1 MFNAIIRWSLNNKL
15 LIVVAT
21 FIFFGGSIYLTTEMP
36 VDVFP
41 EFAPPQVVVQTEA
54 PGLSPEDVEAL
65 ITFPI
70 ESAVNGTPGV
80 DTVRSSSSVGLSTII
95 IVFKWG
101 TNIYTARQLVN
112 ERIQSVVDRF
122 PPGTKPPV
130 MLPVTSTVGWMVKY
144 SLASDKLSPMELRTI
159 SDWQIRPRILAIGG
173 IASVVSIGGEVK
185 QYQVLVDPLKLRAFD
200 VSLAQVKE
208 AVEKSNVNVPGAFL
222 YRGGA
227 EFVVTGVGRITT
239 LDDLS
244 GTVVAV
250 RDGTPITLSHL
261 GQVKLGPEIK
271 RGDGAFM
278 KGPAVIGTISKAYG
292 ADTLTTTYKVE
303 KALEEIKAKLP
314 TDIEMNYHVFRQ
326 ADFIESAIKNLK
338 GSLWQGGVIVTV
350 ILFLFLYNFRAS
362 FISLLAMPLSLL
374 AGLMVLRAFGI
385 GINVMTLGGLA
396 IAIGIVVDD
405 AIIDVE
411 NVFRRL
417 RLNRALRHPE
427 PVLSVVFKGSTEIRN
442 SIVYA
447 TFIIIIA
454 FFPVFLLS
462 GLEGRIFTPLGIA
475 FIASVLCSLL
485 VAVTTTPVLCYL
497 LLTRKEERE
506 HERKLAH
513 AGVPLPQPAT
523 GFGNPGNPS
532 DTRGNSGS
540 DNTEDSDSGHEVE
553 KEGALVRFLKRIYEH
568 VLDQSLKRFYL
579 VIGISL
585 VLLIGAIAMLPFF
598 GRSFLPEFREGNF
611 IIALNTLPG
620 TSLQESMRLGS
631 IIRENLSDKSKYP
644 EIVSVAQ
651 RAGRSELDEDAQ
663 PPNFSEFDLTIVY
676 GERPAEELLESIR
689 KDLKQIPGAG
699 VNIGQFISHRFDE
712 ILSGV
717 RAQVAI
723 KIYGPDLT
731 KLRTLGKQVRDII
744 ETVKGVEDLQLEQQI
759 DVPQVVVKYDREKAA
774 RYGLNVGDLAEI
786 TEISLNG
793 TAVSQVLEGQRTFDL
808 FIRLNEESRNNIEA
822 TKNILIDTPTGAKI
836 PLREIADI
844 HIENRPYTINREQVQ
859 RRIAVQFNVA
869 GRDLNSVITEAKQ
882 KIESQ
887 VKLPS
892 SDYFIEYGGQFESQ
906 QRATKV
912 LTIFGIVAILGIFM
926 MLYQAFGNVREATMV
941 MVNLPLALIGGVY
954 AVFLTGGELSVPS
967 LIGFITLFGIATRN
981 GVILIT
987 HYSQLREE
995 KGLYVRDTVIQ
1006 GSLDRLNPILMTA
1019 SVAALA
1025 LIPLLIGEPTGKEIE
1040 RPLAIVLLGGL
1051 FTSTLLNLVVIP
1063 TLYNRI
1069 EARREKKQMAEAK
1082 T

>member
-21 FIFFGGSIYLTTEMP
+21 AIFFGASIYLVGQMP

-70 ESAVNGTPGV
+70 ESAVNGTPGI
-80 DTVRSSSSVGLSTII
+80 DTVRSSSSVGLSTVI

-112 ERIQSVVDRF
+112 ERIQSVQDRF
-122 PPGTKPPV
+122 PPGTKPPA
-130 MLPVTSTVGWMVKY
+130 MLPVTSAVGWLVKY
-144 SLASDKLSPMELRTI
+144 SLTSDTLSPMELRTI

-173 IASVVSIGGEVK
+173 VASVVSIGGEVK
-185 QYQVLVDPLKLRAFD
+185 QYQVLIDPLKLRAFD

-208 AVEKSNVNVPGAFL
+208 AVEKSNINVPGGFL

-227 EFVVTGVGRITT
+227 EFAITGVGRITT
-239 LDDLS
+239 LDDLRR
-244 GTVVAV
+244 TVVSV
-250 RDGTPITLSHL
+250 HDGTPITLSQL
-261 GQVKLGPEIK
+261 VEVKLGPEIK

-278 KGPAVIGTISKAYG
+278 NESAVIGTISKAYG

-303 KALEEIKAKLP
+303 KALEEIKSKLP
-314 TDIEMNYHVFRQ
+314 TGVQMDYHVFRQ
-326 ADFIESAIKNLK
+326 AEFIESAIKNLK
-338 GSLWQGGVIVTV
+338 DALWQGGVIVMV

-374 AGLMVLRAFGI
+374 GGLMVLKAFGI
-385 GINVMTLGGLA
+385 GINALTLGGLA

-427 PVLSVVFKGSTEIRN
+427 PVLSIVFKGSTEIRN

-497 LLTRKEERE
+497 LLTRKYERE
-506 HERKLAH
+506 HERELAK
-513 AGVPLPQPAT
+513 AGVPLLKPASD
-523 GFGNPGNPS
+523 FGNP
-532 DTRGNSGS
+532 GNSGS
-540 DNTEDSDSGHEVE
+540 DNSEDSSHKVE
-553 KEGALVRFLKRIYEH
+553 KESALVRFLKRIYERILH
-568 VLDQSLKRFYL
+568 QSLKRFYT
-579 VIGISL
+579 VMGISL

-663 PPNFSEFDLTIVY
+663 PPNFSEFDLTIEY
-676 GERPAEELLESIR
+676 GKRPADDLLGSIR
-689 KDLKQIPGAG
+689 SELKEIPGVA
-699 VNIGQFISHRFDE
+699 VNIGQFISHRMDE
-712 ILSGV
+712 MLSGI

-723 KIYGPDLT
+723 KIYGPELV
-731 KLRTLGKQVRDII
+731 KLRTLGKQVRDIV

-786 TEISLNG
+786 TETSLNG
-793 TAVSQVLEGQRTFDL
+793 TAVSQVLEGQKTFDL

-822 TKNILIDTPTGAKI
+822 TKNILIDTPIGAKI
-836 PLREIADI
+836 PLREVADI

-859 RRIAVQFNVA
+859 RRIVVQFNVA
-869 GRDLNSVITEAKQ
+869 SRDLNSVITEAKQ

-926 MLYQAFGNVREATMV
+926 MLYQAFGNAREAAMV
-941 MVNLPLALIGGVY
+941 MVNLPLALIGSVY

-967 LIGFITLFGIATRN
+967 LIGFIALFGIATRN

-987 HYSQLREE
+987 HYSQLREG
-995 KGLYVRDTVIQ
+995 KGLSLRDTVIQ

-1019 SVAALA
+1019 SVAALG

-1051 FTSTLLNLVVIP
+1051 FTSTFLNLVVIP
-1063 TLYNRI
+1063 ILYNRI
-1069 EARREKKQMAEAK
+1069 EARREKKQMAEAE

>member
-1 MFNAIIRWSLNNKL
+1 MFNAIIRWSLNNKF

-21 FIFFGGSIYLTTEMP
+21 VIFLGASIYLATEMP

-70 ESAVNGTPGV
+70 ESTVNGTPGI
-80 DTVRSSSSVGLSTII
+80 DTVRSSSSVGLSTVI

-112 ERIQSVVDRF
+112 ERIQSVQGQF

-144 SLASDKLSPMELRTI
+144 GLTSDTLSPMELRTI

-173 IASVVSIGGEVK
+173 VASVASIGGEVK

-200 VSLAQVKE
+200 VSLAQVRE
-208 AVEKSNVNVPGAFL
+208 AVERSNINVPGGFL

-227 EFVVTGVGRITT
+227 EFAITGVGRIIT
-239 LDDLS
+239 LDDLRK
-244 GTVVAV
+244 TVVSIHD
-250 RDGTPITLSHL
+250 RTPITLSQL
-261 GQVKLGPEIK
+261 AQVNLGPELK

-278 KGPAVIGTISKAYG
+278 NEPAVIGTISKSYG
-292 ADTLTTTYKVE
+292 ADTLATTHKVE

-314 TDIEMNYHVFRQ
+314 TGVEMDYHVFRQ

-338 GSLWQGGVIVTV
+338 GALWQGGVIVTV

-385 GINVMTLGGLA
+385 GINALTLGGLA

-497 LLTRKEERE
+497 LLTRKYERE
-506 HERKLAH
+506 SVSELAQS
-513 AGVPLPQPAT
+513 GVPLLQPEAT
-523 GFGNPGNPS
+523 FGNPGNPS
-532 DTRGNSGS
+532 DSTGSTSGGNESS
-540 DNTEDSDSGHEVE
+540 NHEVE
-553 KEGALVRFLKRIYEH
+553 KEGILVRFLKKIYER
-568 VLDQSLKRFYL
+568 VLNQSLKRFYL
-579 VIGISL
+579 VMGISL
-585 VLLIGAIAMLPFF
+585 ILLIGAVAMLPFF

-611 IIALNTLPG
+611 IIALTTLPG
-620 TSLQESMRLGS
+620 TSLEESMRLGS
-631 IIRENLSDKSKYP
+631 LIRKNLTDKSKYP
-644 EIVSVAQ
+644 EVISAAQ

-663 PPNFSEFDLTIVY
+663 PPNFSEFDLTIKY
-676 GERPAEELLESIR
+676 GKRPADELLESIR
-689 KDLKQIPGAG
+689 NDLKQIPGVA
-699 VNIGQFISHRFDE
+699 VNIGQFISHRMDE
-712 ILSGV
+712 VVSGI
-717 RAQVAI
+717 RTQVAI
-723 KIYGPDLT
+723 KIFGPDLT
-731 KLRTLGKQVRDII
+731 KLRTFGKQLRDIM
-744 ETVKGVEDLQLEQQI
+744 ETVKGVKDLQLEQQI
-759 DVPQVVVKYDREKAA
+759 DVPQIVVKYDREKAA
-774 RYGLNVGDLAEI
+774 RYGLNVGDLADI
-786 TEISLNG
+786 TETSLNG
-793 TAVSQVLEGQRTFDL
+793 TVVSQVLEGQRTFDL

-836 PLREIADI
+836 PLREVADI
-844 HIENRPYTINREQVQ
+844 HIENRPYIINREQVQ
-859 RRIAVQFNVA
+859 RRVVVQFNVA
-869 GRDLNSVITEAKQ
+869 GRDLGSIITEAKQ

-926 MLYQAFGNVREATMV
+926 MLYQAFGNAREAALV
-941 MVNLPLALIGGVY
+941 MVNLPLALIGSVY

-987 HYSQLREE
+987 HYSQLQKEKELSLRE
-995 KGLYVRDTVIQ
+995 TIIQ
-1006 GSLDRLNPILMTA
+1006 GSVDRLNPILMTA
-1019 SVAALA
+1019 SVAALG

-1051 FTSTLLNLVVIP
+1051 FTSTFLNLVVIP

-1082 T
+1082 I

>member
-1 MFNAIIRWSLNNKL
+1 MFNAIIRWSLNNKF

-21 FIFFGGSIYLTTEMP
+21 IIFFGVSIYLVGQMP

-54 PGLSPEDVEAL
+54 PGLSPEDAEAL

-80 DTVRSSSSVGLSTII
+80 DTVRSSSSIGLSTIVI
-95 IVFKWG
+95 TFKWG

-112 ERIQSVVDRF
+112 ERIQSIAGRF
-122 PPGTKPPV
+122 PPGTNPPAI
-130 MLPVTSTVGWMVKY
+130 LPVTSAVGWLIKY
-144 SLASDKLSPMELRTI
+144 SLTSDKLSPMELRTI

-200 VSLAQVKE
+200 VTLAQVKE
-208 AVEKSNVNVPGAFL
+208 AVRKSNINVPGAFL

-227 EFVVTGVGRITT
+227 EFAITGIGRIAS
-239 LDDLS
+239 LDDLTR
-244 GTVVAV
+244 TVVSV
-250 RDGTPITLSHL
+250 RDDGTAITLNQLS
-261 GQVKLGPEIK
+261 QVRLGPEIK
-271 RGDGAFM
+271 RGDGAYM
-278 KGPAVIGTISKAYG
+278 NESAVIGTISKAYG
-292 ADTLTTTYKVE
+292 TDTLTTTAKVE
-303 KALEEIKAKLP
+303 KALEGIKSKLP
-314 TDIEMNYHVFRQ
+314 AGVEMNYHVFRQ

-338 GSLWQGGVIVTV
+338 DALWQGAIIVTI

-374 AGLMVLRAFGI
+374 AGLMVLKAVGI
-385 GINVMTLGGLA
+385 GINAMTLGGLA
-396 IAIGIVVDD
+396 IALGIVVDD

-411 NVFRRL
+411 NVYRRL

-427 PVLSVVFKGSTEIRN
+427 PVLNVVFKGSTEIRN

-475 FIASVLCSLL
+475 FVASVLCSLF

-497 LLTRKEERE
+497 LLTRKHERE
-506 HERKLAH
+506 PGEQSEDELI
-513 AGVPLPQPAT
+513 PAA
-523 GFGNPGNPS
+523 PRDVLS
-532 DTRGNSGS
+532 SSGNSG
-540 DNTEDSDSGHEVE
+540 HEHEIE
-553 KEGALVRFLKRIYEH
+553 KESALVRSLKNIYER
-568 VLDQSLKRFYL
+568 VLHQTLRRFYL
-579 VIGISL
+579 VIGISV
-585 VLLIGAIAMLPFF
+585 VLLICSLAMVPFF

-631 IIRENLSDKSKYP
+631 IITENLTDKSKYP
-644 EIVSVAQ
+644 EVISVAQ

-663 PPNFSEFDLTIVY
+663 PPNFSEFDLTIEY
-676 GERPAEELLESIR
+676 GERPADELIESIR
-689 KDLKQIPGAG
+689 NDLKQIPGVA

-712 ILSGV
+712 VLSGI

-723 KIYGPDLT
+723 KIYGPDLN
-731 KLRTLGKQVRDII
+731 KLRTLGKQIREIVGTI
-744 ETVKGVEDLQLEQQI
+744 KGVEDLQLEQQI

-786 TEISLNG
+786 TETSLNG

-808 FIRLNEESRNNIEA
+808 FLRLSEESRNNIDSLR
-822 TKNILIDTPTGAKI
+822 NILIDTPTGAKI
-836 PLREIADI
+836 PLREVADI
-844 HIENRPYTINREQVQ
+844 NIENRPYTINREQVQ
-859 RRIAVQFNVA
+859 RRIVVQFNVA
-869 GRDLNSVITEAKQ
+869 GRDLNSVISEAKH
-882 KIESQ
+882 KIESI
-887 VKLPS
+887 VKLPY

-906 QRATKV
+906 QRASKI
-912 LTIFGIVAILGIFM
+912 LTIFGIVAILGIFI
-926 MLYQAFGNVREATMV
+926 MLFQAFGNARESIMV
-941 MVNLPLALIGGVY
+941 MVNLPLSLIGGVY
-954 AVFLTGGELSVPS
+954 AVFLTGGELSIPS
-967 LIGFITLFGIATRN
+967 LIGFITLFGIAVRN

-995 KGLYVRDTVIQ
+995 KGLSLRDTVIQ

-1019 SVAALA
+1019 SVAALG
-1025 LIPLLIGEPTGKEIE
+1025 LIPLLLGEPTGKEIE
-1040 RPLAIVLLGGL
+1040 RPLAIVLMGGL
-1051 FTSTLLNLVVIP
+1051 FSSTFLNLVVIP
-1063 TLYNRI
+1063 TLYNKI
-1069 EARREKKQMAEAK
+1069 ESWRENNEQSQI
-1082 T
+1082 

>member
-1 MFNAIIRWSLNNKL
+1 MFNAIIRWSLNNKF

-21 FIFFGGSIYLTTEMP
+21 IIFFGVSIYLVGQMA

-80 DTVRSSSSVGLSTII
+80 DTVRSSSSVGLSTIV

-112 ERIQSVVDRF
+112 ERIQSVADRF
-122 PPGTKPPV
+122 PPGTNPPAI
-130 MLPVTSTVGWMVKY
+130 LPVTSAVGWLIKY
-144 SLASDKLSPMELRTI
+144 SLTSDKLSPMELRTI
-159 SDWQIRPRILAIGG
+159 SDWQIRPRVLAIGG

-185 QYQVLVDPLKLRAFD
+185 QYQVLVDPLKLRSFD
-200 VSLAQVKE
+200 VTLAQVKE
-208 AVEKSNVNVPGAFL
+208 AVEKSNINVPGAFL

-227 EFVVTGVGRITT
+227 EFAITGIGRITS
-239 LDDLS
+239 LDDLRR
-244 GTVVAV
+244 TVVSV
-250 RDGTPITLSHL
+250 RDDGTPITLSHL
-261 GQVKLGPEIK
+261 AQVNLGPEIK
-271 RGDGAFM
+271 RGDGAYM
-278 KGPAVIGTISKAYG
+278 NESAAIGTISKAYG

-314 TDIEMNYHVFRQ
+314 TGVQMDYRVFRQ
-326 ADFIESAIKNLK
+326 AEFIESAIKNLK
-338 GSLWQGGVIVTV
+338 DALWQGAIIVTV

-374 AGLMVLRAFGI
+374 AGLMVLKAFGI
-385 GINVMTLGGLA
+385 GINTMTLGGLA
-396 IAIGIVVDD
+396 IALGIVVDD

-411 NVFRRL
+411 NVYRRL

-427 PVLSVVFKGSTEIRN
+427 PVLNVVFKGSTEIRN

-475 FIASVLCSLL
+475 FVASVLCSLF
-485 VAVTTTPVLCYL
+485 VAVTATPVLCYL
-497 LLTRKEERE
+497 LLTRKYERAPKE
-506 HERKLAH
+506 QSEDLLIPA
-513 AGVPLPQPAT
+513 APQEALSSS
-523 GFGNPGNPS
+523 GNPG
-532 DTRGNSGS
+532 
-540 DNTEDSDSGHEVE
+540 HEHEIE
-553 KEGALVRFLKRIYEH
+553 KESALVRFLKRIYER
-568 VLDQSLKRFYL
+568 VLHLTLRRFYL
-579 VIGISL
+579 VIGISV
-585 VLLIGAIAMLPFF
+585 VLLISTIAMVPFF

-611 IIALNTLPG
+611 IIALTTLPG

-631 IIRENLSDKSKYP
+631 LIRNNLTDKSKYP
-644 EIVSVAQ
+644 EVVSVAQ

-663 PPNFSEFDLTIVY
+663 PPNFSEFDLTIEY
-676 GERPAEELLESIR
+676 GERPADELIELIR
-689 KDLKQIPGAG
+689 NDLKQIPGVA

-712 ILSGV
+712 VLSGI

-723 KIYGPDLT
+723 KIYGPDLN
-731 KLRTLGKQVRDII
+731 KLRTLGKQAREIV

-786 TEISLNG
+786 TETSLNG

-808 FIRLNEESRNNIEA
+808 FIRLNEESRNNIDSLR
-822 TKNILIDTPTGAKI
+822 NILIDTPTGSKI
-836 PLREIADI
+836 PLREVANIN
-844 HIENRPYTINREQVQ
+844 IENRPYTINREQVQ
-859 RRIAVQFNVA
+859 RRIVVQFNVA

-906 QRATKV
+906 QRASKI

-926 MLYQAFGNVREATMV
+926 MLFQAFGNARESIMV

-954 AVFLTGGELSVPS
+954 AVFLTGRELSIPS
-967 LIGFITLFGIATRN
+967 LIGFITLFGIAVRN

-995 KGLYVRDTVIQ
+995 KGLSLRDTVVQ

-1019 SVAALA
+1019 SVAALG
-1025 LIPLLIGEPTGKEIE
+1025 LIPLLLGEPTGKEIE

-1051 FTSTLLNLVVIP
+1051 FTSTFLNLVVIP
-1063 TLYNRI
+1063 TLYDKI
-1069 EARREKKQMAEAK
+1069 ESRREKSEKIAEAK